1 MTHALRHISP
11 RRLLVVAIVLATLAL
26 AIAFLPRPASAKV
39 SKASAPQ
46 RPGCSVHTLRGSYGG
61 DLTGTST
68 ATGPT
73 AGQVVE
79 TFRGNGTGTADV
91 ILMTQTQ
98 GPLSFNGEPVTYT
111 LNADCTGTLTAIRG
125 GQAHHFDIVVTDS
138 GRTIY
143 QLRIDTGNALDG
155 TLEHV

>member
-11 RRLLVVAIVLATLAL
+11 RRLLVVATVLATLAA
-26 AIAFLPRPASAKV
+26 AIAFLPRAAPA
-39 SKASAPQ
+39 KAGTASVA
-46 RPGCSVHTLRGSYGG
+46 RHRGCSARTLQGSYGG

-68 ATGPT
+68 STGPT
-73 AGQVVE
+73 AGQVLE

-91 ILMTQTQ
+91 TLMTQTQ

-111 LNADCTGTLTAIRG
+111 LNGDCTGTLTALRG
-125 GQAHHFDIVVTDS
+125 GQAHHFDIAVTDS
-138 GRTIY
+138 GQTIY
-143 QLRIDTGNALDG
+143 QLRIDTGNALAG

>member
-1 MTHALRHISP
+1 MTHALRHIGP
-11 RRLLVVAIVLATLAL
+11 RRLLVVVTVLATLAA
-26 AIAFLPRPASAKV
+26 AIAFLVRPAPAK
-39 SKASAPQ
+39 AGAAAQP
-46 RPGCSVHTLRGSYGG
+46 RECSVHTLHGSYGG

-68 ATGPT
+68 STGPT
-73 AGQVVE
+73 AGQVLE

-91 ILMTQTQ
+91 ILMTKTQ

-111 LNADCTGTLTAIRG
+111 LNRNCTGTLTALRG

-143 QLRIDTGNALDG
+143 QLRTDPGNVLDG
-155 TLEHV
+155 TLKHI